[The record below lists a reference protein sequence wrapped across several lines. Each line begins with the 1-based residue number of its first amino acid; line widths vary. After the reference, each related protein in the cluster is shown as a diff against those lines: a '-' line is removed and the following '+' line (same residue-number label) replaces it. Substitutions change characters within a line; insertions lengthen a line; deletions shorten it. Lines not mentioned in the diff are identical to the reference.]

1 MLRAKAIWTLGLL
14 GALVMIFN
22 LHAVFVNL
30 PDDALQGGVYRIIF
44 IHVPA
49 ALNADIFYTIALV
62 TSILFLAKKDFV
74 FDSISVACIEV
85 ATMLVLVNLVTGSI
99 WGKSQWGIWWAWDL
113 RMTTQLMCFLL
124 YLGYLVVRP
133 AIAEPTQRAT
143 MSAFIS
149 IFAYAD
155 IPLVFMAIRLPNVRT
170 QHPSAVLETGQMA
183 RVYWTSFGIGVL
195 ALFLIASALVLV
207 RLHQETS
214 QREIDSLRRELHAI

>member
-1 MLRAKAIWTLGLL
+1 MLRAKAIWILGLL

-22 LHAVFVNL
+22 LHAVFMNL

-62 TSILFLAKKDFV
+62 TSVLFLAKKDFIY
-74 FDSISVACIEV
+74 DSISVACIEV

-183 RVYWTSFGIGVL
+183 RVYWTSFGVGVL
-195 ALFLIASALVLV
+195 ALLLIASALVLV

-214 QREIDSLRRELHAI
+214 QREIDSLRCELHAL

>member
-1 MLRAKAIWTLGLL
+1 MREKAIWTLGLL
-14 GALVMIFN
+14 GALAMIFN
-22 LHAVFVNL
+22 LHSVFINL

-62 TSILFLAKKDFV
+62 TSILFLAKKDFAY
-74 FDSISVACIEV
+74 DAISVACIEV

-170 QHPSAVLETGQMA
+170 QHPSPVLETGQMA

>member
-1 MLRAKAIWTLGLL
+1 
-14 GALVMIFN
+14 
-22 LHAVFVNL
+22 
-30 PDDALQGGVYRIIF
+30 
-44 IHVPA
+44 
-49 ALNADIFYTIALV
+49 LNADIFYTIALV

>member
-1 MLRAKAIWTLGLL
+1 MREKAIWILGVL
-14 GALVMIFN
+14 GALVMISN
-22 LHAVFVNL
+22 LRTVFLNL
-30 PDDALQGGVYRIIF
+30 PDEAMQGAVYRIIF
-44 IHVPA
+44 VHVPA
-49 ALNADIFYTIALV
+49 AINADIFYTIALV
-62 TSILFLAKKDFV
+62 TSILFLIKKDFV
-74 FDSISVACIEV
+74 YDSISVSCIEV

-99 WGKSQWGIWWAWDL
+99 WGKSQWGVWWAWDL

-143 MSAFIS
+143 MSAFIG

-155 IPLVFMAIRLPNVRT
+155 IPLVLMAIRLPNVRT
-170 QHPSAVLETGQMA
+170 QHPSAVLETGKMA
-183 RVYWTSFGIGVL
+183 PVFLPPFGIGIL

-207 RLHQETS
+207 RLQQETS

>member
-1 MLRAKAIWTLGLL
+1 MREKAIWTLGLL
-14 GALVMIFN
+14 GALVMILN
-22 LHAVFVNL
+22 LHTVFMNL
-30 PDDALQGGVYRIIF
+30 PDEAMQGAVYRIIF
-44 IHVPA
+44 VHVPA
-49 ALNADIFYTIALV
+49 AINADIFYTIALV
-62 TSILFLAKKDFV
+62 SSVLFLMKKDFV
-74 FDSISVACIEV
+74 YDSIAVSCIEV

-133 AIAEPTQRAT
+133 AIGEPTQRAT
-143 MSAFIS
+143 MSAFIA

-183 RVYWTSFGIGVL
+183 PMFIPPFVIGIV
-195 ALFLIASALVLV
+195 ALFLIGSALVLV